1 MVVSV
6 VALVLA
12 LCPALAADRTIKPA
26 PPGQCRAL
34 AETLGKVAGI
44 PLSVATGKPTF
55 PNDVKGEAC
64 LLSGKAIGL
73 AIGFDAMQDKL
84 DRSLA
89 GWTRVQDYDADGP
102 YSTHKG
108 FTRVRPR
115 WSITSRP
122 TRRPERA
129 RTSSSPTARFPAP
142 NGIGPS
148 KSSPSS
154 SKLHSR

>member
-108 FTRVRPR
+108 FTRGETTLVYHLETDSPPGTCENVVIADCKVPR
-115 WSITSRP
+115 AQWHWTL
-122 TRRPERA
+122 EVVA
-129 RTSSSPTARFPAP
+129 FVQ
-142 NGIGPS
+142 
-148 KSSPSS
+148 
-154 SKLHSR
+154 